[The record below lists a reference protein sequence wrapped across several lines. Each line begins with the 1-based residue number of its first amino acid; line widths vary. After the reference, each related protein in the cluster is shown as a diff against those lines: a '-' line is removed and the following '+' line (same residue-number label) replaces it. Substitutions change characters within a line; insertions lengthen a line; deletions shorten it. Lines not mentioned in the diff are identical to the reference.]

1 MFVTYRPE
9 DGTEQR
15 WTFDPGRVRASQA
28 EAIEKRA
35 GEPWDAWLF
44 AVQAGNMR
52 ARRVLL
58 WHLLRLDHPAL
69 KFEDT
74 PDFYAGELVV
84 EHSVAELTEIRG
96 RVAKATL
103 PAVQRDQV
111 LAALDTALAE
121 ARQREQG
128 TEPEGKARSL
138 SAASATPSP

>member
-9 DGTEQR
+9 DGAEQK
-15 WTFDPGRVRASQA
+15 WIFDPRRVRASQA

-35 GEPWDAWLF
+35 GEPWDAWLV

-69 KFEDT
+69 KFEDV

-96 RVAKATL
+96 RVTKAPL
-103 PAVQRDQV
+103 PAAQREQV
-111 LAALDTALAE
+111 LAAIDTALGE
-121 ARQREQG
+121 AREREQT
-128 TEPEGKARSL
+128 TEPEGKAL
-138 SAASATPSP
+138 SPSGANATP